1 MKIQWLGHAAF
12 LISSEQEPAPG
23 IRVITDPYTPMEGAL
38 TYAPIDAEAEV
49 VVMSH
54 DHGDHNNAA
63 AVKGSP
69 QVVKAWEMGNG
80 SQSVGKVPFRFLS
93 VFHDDTQ
100 GGQRGVNAI
109 SCFNIDGMWVCHM
122 GDLGHALSPQQ
133 VEALRPVDVVM
144 IPVGGFF
151 TIDAI
156 TASQIA
162 DQTGAKVVIPMHVKN
177 EKCLFPLAEISDF
190 AALRSNVKVVDGSEV
205 RIQRQDLAGQ
215 TQTVVMRPAL

>member
-1 MKIQWLGHAAF
+1 MKIQWLGHATF
-12 LISSEQEPAPG
+12 LISSEQEPASG
-23 IRVITDPYTPMEGAL
+23 IRIITDPYTPMEGAL
-38 TYAPIDAEAEV
+38 TYDPIDAEAEI

-69 QVVKAWEMGNG
+69 QVVKAWEEGNG
-80 SQSVGKVPFRFLS
+80 SRSVGKVPFRFLS
-93 VFHDDTQ
+93 AFHDATQ
-100 GGQRGVNAI
+100 GGERGVNAI

-122 GDLGHALSPQQ
+122 GDLGHGLSPQQ
-133 VEALRPVDVVM
+133 VETLKPVDVLM

-151 TIDAI
+151 TIDAA

-177 EKCLFPLAEISDF
+177 EKCQFPLAEIGDF
-190 AALRSNVKVVDGSEV
+190 AGLRSNVKMVDGSEV
-205 RIQRQDLAGQ
+205 RIQRQDLTGQ
-215 TQTVVMRPAL
+215 AQTVVLKPAC